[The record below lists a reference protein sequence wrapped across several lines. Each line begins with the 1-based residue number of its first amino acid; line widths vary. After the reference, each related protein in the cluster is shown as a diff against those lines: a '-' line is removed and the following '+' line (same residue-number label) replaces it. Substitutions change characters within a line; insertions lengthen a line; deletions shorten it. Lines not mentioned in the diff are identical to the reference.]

1 MSINASNYV
10 ISYNAPTAPRI
21 NVNVQTGSPEEFDV
35 AASTY
40 RSNADAYVSQYRNVI
55 VNKLYVE
62 DRLKK
67 DLCAEYDGLTSG
79 GIDYEN
85 NTITLHQK
93 ANEVY
98 EYAIGNNSTFSYV
111 GTVTNVESRFGEFYS
126 KYYQNDEHT
135 ECVLSAVYETSETYD
150 TRAFVVDAD
159 IAGGLVGESSVFIL
173 DAPNA
178 VGTAVTY
185 TNYSGSAEQFKLAY
199 ETNYAVSEDSTVKAW
214 VIREA
219 TESATPIAY
228 SVGSSLTSGMTW
240 VTAE

>member
-10 ISYNAPTAPRI
+10 LSYSEPNAPRI
-21 NVNVQTGSPEEFDV
+21 NVNVQSVSTEEFESAV
-35 AASTY
+35 TVYNGEAE
-40 RSNADAYVSQYRNVI
+40 AYVSQYRSV
-55 VNKLYVE
+55 VANKSYVE

-67 DLCAEYDGLTSG
+67 DLCVEYDGLTSG

-85 NTITLHQK
+85 NTVVLHQK

-98 EYAIGNNSTFSYV
+98 EYAVENNSMLGYV
-111 GTVTNVESRFGEFYS
+111 DAVTNVESRFGEFYS
-126 KYYQNDEHT
+126 KYYQNDSHT
-135 ECVLSAVYETSETYD
+135 ECVLSAVYETSEPYD

-159 IAGGLVGESSVFIL
+159 IAGGLVGQSSVFIL

-178 VGTAVTY
+178 VGIDGTY

-199 ETNYAVSEDSTVKAW
+199 ETSYASSEDSTVNAW

-240 VTAE
+240 VTVE